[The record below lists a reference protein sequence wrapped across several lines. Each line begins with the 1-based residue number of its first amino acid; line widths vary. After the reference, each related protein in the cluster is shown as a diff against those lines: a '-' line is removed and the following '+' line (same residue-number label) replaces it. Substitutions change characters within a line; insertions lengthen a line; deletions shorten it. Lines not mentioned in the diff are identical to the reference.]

1 MATLHQEVGQPEVP
15 TCSDIDLEALL
26 YRQSEHHHQMSALSR
41 FKEQLEGKR
50 LSITADIFL
59 KATLV
64 GVGGTIVL
72 DLYALMLSRV
82 LGVSATNWAM
92 VGRWFGNMAHG
103 QFVQVAMSEAA
114 PVKRELAI
122 GWIAHY
128 AIGIGYGLL
137 LLGLWGKD
145 WLERPTLLPP
155 MILAWVLPV
164 APYLIMMPGMGMG
177 IAASQTPN
185 PNATRLKSVMGHSIF
200 GLGMYATGRLL
211 APYWPTSA

>member
-1 MATLHQEVGQPEVP
+1 
-15 TCSDIDLEALL
+15 
-26 YRQSEHHHQMSALSR
+26 MSS
-41 FKEQLEGKR
+41 
-50 LSITADIFL
+50 TADIFL

-72 DLYALMLSRV
+72 DLYALMMSRV
-82 LGVSATNWAM
+82 LGVPATNWAM

-103 QFVQVAMSEAA
+103 QFVQVAMSEAV
-114 PVKRELAI
+114 PVKGELAI

-137 LLGLWGKD
+137 LLGLWGKV

-155 MILAWVLPV
+155 MILAWVLLV
-164 APYLIMMPGMGMG
+164 APYLMLMPGMGMG
-177 IAASQTPN
+177 IAGSRTPK
-185 PNATRLKSVMGHSIF
+185 PNVTRLKSVMGHSVF

-211 APYWPTSA
+211 APYWPTLA